1 MFQQLARLLEALIG
15 PSLPSASATLARVA
29 AVALVAVVFLALAR
43 AALFLVARHY
53 GWERAWIV
61 RCPGCGRLVA
71 DPREPACPTGH
82 KLRFPPGAAR
92 ASVWRGRRARASAV
106 YGIVLSIAVA
116 VAAFVTYGWLRVGA
130 LVSPLSRSCAAFAFL
145 FFLASLY
152 AGDFAL
158 SPRPRG
164 TGARMLHAGLALACL
179 TPFLLLTLLS
189 RAFEPAERRVV
200 GTLWATPSGVYLSEG
215 HARKIGPVSSFVEAR
230 LVEARL
236 PEANLEWGGLAG
248 FRIGE
253 TEISWKGR
261 GGSLARWFGGHADSL
276 RARGVVVRRLSEEV
290 PLPPNVRVRVL
301 STAEGFRFEPEASP

>member
-1 MFQQLARLLEALIG
+1 MFQQLARILEALIG
-15 PSLPSASATLARVA
+15 PSLTSASATLTHVA
-29 AVALVAVVFLALAR
+29 TVALAAVVFLALAR
-43 AALFLVARHY
+43 AAHSLIARHY

-61 RCPGCGRLVA
+61 RCPECGRLVA
-71 DPREPACPTGH
+71 DPREPACPSGH

-92 ASVWRGRRARASAV
+92 AAVWRGRRARVSAV
-106 YGIVLSIAVA
+106 YWVVLSIVVA
-116 VAAFVTYGWLRVGA
+116 VAACVTYGWLRVGS
-130 LVSPLSRSCAAFAFL
+130 LVSPLSRLCAALGFL

-164 TGARMLHAGLALACL
+164 TGARTLHAGLALACL

-189 RAFEPAERRVV
+189 RAFEPAERLVV

-215 HARKIGPVSSFVEAR
+215 RARKIGPVSSSIEAR

-236 PEANLEWGGLAG
+236 PEANLEWGGLAS
-248 FRIGE
+248 FRIGG
-253 TEISWKGR
+253 TEVSWKGR
-261 GGSLARWFGGHADSL
+261 GGALARWLGRHADAL
-276 RARGVVVRRLSEEV
+276 RARGVEVRRLSEEV